1 MYQQSSRS
9 FQGSL
14 QGGFKSTSSSLQN
27 HSQMI
32 LGMIYLITHDKT
44 TLGAMEG
51 QVLDD
56 SKNTNITKEEDES
69 CQFISNLTISIHD
82 YTLRGIDK
90 QASLLGPIISASD
103 GPN

>member
-1 MYQQSSRS
+1 
-9 FQGSL
+9 
-14 QGGFKSTSSSLQN
+14 
-27 HSQMI
+27 
-32 LGMIYLITHDKT
+32 MIYLITHDKT

-82 YTLRGIDK
+82 
-90 QASLLGPIISASD
+90 
-103 GPN
+103 